1 MDLNPFTQPILV
13 AGSGRLAASLSVCLL
28 QAGHE
33 VYLFNASGEGSSLV
47 DRHLYDLQAFTG
59 QTVSG
64 RGLTIIR
71 NLEEAGSHELAIALT
86 DEDVPEKARMLEQLE
101 SCLPEEALIAI
112 NMESIH
118 LHTLQH
124 PARHPGRIIGA
135 NWTEPVH
142 TTCFLEIISN
152 QHTHQPLAARFY
164 QAALACWNKDPYLLK
179 GGRGIRTRMMCA
191 LIREAFYLIEHDYVT
206 IEDIDRACRND
217 PGYYLPFAGNFRYM
231 DLMGGYMYGIVM
243 QDLNPELS
251 TATHIPAFC
260 TQLLGRDA
268 GMTAGKGFYTY
279 QPGEAEQWEREFRKF
294 SYRIRQLMDRYP
306 FKYLEQET
314 AINT

>member
-13 AGSGRLAASLSVCLL
+13 AGSGRLAASLGVCLL

-33 VYLFNASGEGSSLV
+33 VYFLDETGEDSSLI
-47 DRHLYDLQAFTG
+47 DQHLSDLQEFTG
-59 QTVSG
+59 QTVSS
-64 RGLTIIR
+64 RGLTLIHHP
-71 NLEEAGSHELAIALT
+71 EEAGNHDLAIVLT
-86 DEDVPEKARMLEQLE
+86 KEDVPEKVRMLEQLE
-101 SCLPEEALIAI
+101 RYLPQEALIAI
-112 NMESIH
+112 NMESIS
-118 LHTLQH
+118 LDALQ
-124 PARHPGRIIGA
+124 RHALYPGRIIGA

-152 QHTHQPLAARFY
+152 QHTQEPLAARFY
-164 QAALACWNKDPYLLK
+164 QAALAYWGKDPYLLK

-191 LIREAFYLIEHDYVT
+191 LIREALYLVEHDYVT
-206 IEDIDRACRND
+206 VEDIDRACRND

-231 DLMGGYMYGIVM
+231 DMMGGYMYGVVM

-251 TATHIPAFC
+251 TGTHIPAFC
-260 TQLLGRDA
+260 EPLLKEGA
-268 GMTAGKGFYTY
+268 GMTAGRGFYTY
-279 QPGEAEQWEREFRKF
+279 QPGEAEQWETAFRRF

-314 AINT
+314 AVNT